1 MTKPTAIVYV
11 DGFNLYRRALVGTPY
26 KWLDLEALFSHT
38 LQEFEVVKIK
48 YFTARIQP
56 KPHEKSQHIR
66 QNIYLRALQTN
77 PLIEIE
83 FGKFSSETKS
93 LPKSP
98 WEYDINGIPLQAKVK
113 VHQEKG
119 SDVNRATNLVFDVLK
134 RRADALIVVTNDSDQ
149 VGPLRK
155 LKNENEGLIGL
166 ILTSKEPAVE
176 LMGIGLPIVRQIRE
190 GILSISQLPDELSD
204 AVGIIRKPSSW

>member
-1 MTKPTAIVYV
+1 MPKPTAIVYV

-38 LQEFEVVKIK
+38 LQEFEIVKIK

-77 PLIEIE
+77 PLIEVE

-98 WEYDINGIPLQAKVK
+98 WEYDEKGIPLQAKVK

-119 SDVNRATNLVFDVLK
+119 SDVNLATNLVFDVLK
-134 RRADALIVVTNDSDQ
+134 RRADAFIVVTNDSDQ

-166 ILTSKEPAVE
+166 ILTSKEPAAE
-176 LMGIGLPIVRQIRE
+176 LTGIGLPIVRRIRE

-204 AVGIIRKPSSW
+204 EVGVIRKPSSW

>member
-38 LQEFEVVKIK
+38 LQEFEIVKIK

-77 PLIEIE
+77 PLIEVE

-98 WEYDINGIPLQAKVK
+98 WDYDEKGIPLQAKVK

-119 SDVNRATNLVFDVLK
+119 SDVNLATNLVFDVLK
-134 RRADALIVVTNDSDQ
+134 RQADAFIVVTNDSDQ

-155 LKNENEGLIGL
+155 LKNENKGLIGL

>member
-38 LQEFEVVKIK
+38 LQEFEIVKIK

-77 PLIEIE
+77 PLIEVE

-98 WEYDINGIPLQAKVK
+98 WEYDEKGIPLQAKVK

-119 SDVNRATNLVFDVLK
+119 SDVNLATNLVFDVLK
-134 RRADALIVVTNDSDQ
+134 RQADAFIVVTNDSDQ

-155 LKNENEGLIGL
+155 LKNENKGLIGL

>member
-1 MTKPTAIVYV
+1 MPKPTAIVYV

-38 LQEFEVVKIK
+38 LQEFEVVRIK

-66 QNIYLRALQTN
+66 QNIYLRAIQTN
-77 PLIEIE
+77 PIIEIE
-83 FGKFSSETKS
+83 YGKFSSETKS

-98 WEYDINGIPLQAKVK
+98 WQYDEEGIPLQAKVK

-119 SDVNRATNLVFDVLK
+119 SDVNLATNLVFDVLK
-134 RRADALIVVTNDSDQ
+134 KQADAFVVVTNDSDQ

-155 LKNENEGLIGL
+155 LKNENKGLIGL

-176 LMGIGLPIVRQIRE
+176 LMGIGLPIVREIRE
-190 GILSISQLPDELSD
+190 GTLSISQLPDELSD
-204 AVGIIRKPSSW
+204 AVGRIRKPSSW